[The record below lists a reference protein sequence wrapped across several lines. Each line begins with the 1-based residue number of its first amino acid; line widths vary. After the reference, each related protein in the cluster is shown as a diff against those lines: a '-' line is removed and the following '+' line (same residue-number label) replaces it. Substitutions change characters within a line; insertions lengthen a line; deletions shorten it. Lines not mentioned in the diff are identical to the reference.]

1 MVVFVFSKF
10 ADKRLKKL
18 ARSEQDRIIIKLQE
32 LKQHPDVL
40 SILKPLHNFE
50 PATHRLRVG
59 NYRLILQLIQ
69 TSSHQEEFIVLD
81 VGHRRDIYR

>member
-1 MVVFVFSKF
+1 MVIFVFSKF

-18 ARSEQDRIIIKLQE
+18 GKSEEDRIISKLQE

-50 PATHRLRVG
+50 PATHRLRIG
-59 NYRLILQLIQ
+59 NYRLILQIINGGANR
-69 TSSHQEEFIVLD
+69 TEFFVLD

>member
-1 MVVFVFSKF
+1 MVIFVFSKF

-18 ARSEQDRIIIKLQE
+18 GKSEEDRIISKLQE

-40 SILKPLHNFE
+40 SILKSLHNFE
-50 PATHRLRVG
+50 PATHRLRIG
-59 NYRLILQLIQ
+59 NYRFILQLINGGINR
-69 TSSHQEEFIVLD
+69 TEFFVLD